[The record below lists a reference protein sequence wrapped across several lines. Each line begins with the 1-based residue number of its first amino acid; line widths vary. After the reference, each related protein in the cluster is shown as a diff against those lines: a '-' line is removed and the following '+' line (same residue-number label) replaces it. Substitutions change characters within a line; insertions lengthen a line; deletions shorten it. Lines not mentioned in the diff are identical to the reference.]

1 MNQLTVLQNLS
12 PVEIFSA
19 EKVDSILNKIAE
31 EAKSVVH
38 DVSTPN
44 GRKEIA
50 SLAYKIAQSKTFM
63 DDCGKK
69 LGEDAKKTLDTI
81 NAERKKIRENLDAL
95 KEEVRKPLTEWEEA
109 EEQRKNT
116 HKAALVAIENESQ
129 EISRNWQMMEKSY
142 IDGFLTGLDTE
153 IDWQEFQQDATTVIT
168 AAKERTQIALTRKN
182 EHEEKEA
189 ELQKLRAEKLERE
202 QKEAEE
208 KLKLEMKYRAEAEA
222 KAKAEAEERAKR
234 EEKEREEK
242 RIAREKQLA
251 AEKEAAIKYEQEQSA
266 KRLKEAEARAKKE
279 KEEAVERERQRAE
292 NQKRQEAEAEAKRQ
306 ANIKHKTK
314 INNEILAAL
323 KVNGLDDETGKKIIT
338 AIVSG
343 LIPHTKI
350 NY

>member
-1 MNQLTVLQNLS
+1 MNQLTTLQNLT
-12 PVEIFSA
+12 PVEIFSQA
-19 EKVDSILNKIAE
+19 KVDSILNKISE
-31 EAKSVVH
+31 EAKSIVH
-38 DVSTPN
+38 DVTTPN

-69 LGEDAKKTLDTI
+69 LGEDAKRTLDTI
-81 NAERKKIRENLDAL
+81 NVERKKIRETLDTL
-95 KEEVRKPLTEWEEA
+95 KEEIRKPLTDWEEA

-116 HKAALVAIENESQ
+116 HKAALVSIENESQ

-153 IDWQEFQQDATTVIT
+153 IDWQEFQEDATTVIS
-168 AAKERTQIALTRKN
+168 AARERVTIALTRKN
-182 EHEEKEA
+182 EHEEKES

-208 KLKLEMKYRAEAEA
+208 KLKFEA
-222 KAKAEAEERAKR
+222 KAKEEADAKAKLEAEERAKR

-251 AEKEAAIKYEQEQSA
+251 TEKEAAIKFEQEQA
-266 KRLKEAEARAKKE
+266 DRRVKEAEAKAIKDKE
-279 KEEAVERERQRAE
+279 LAVEKERQRAE
-292 NQKRQEAEAEAKRQ
+292 NQKRLDAEAEAKRQ
-306 ANIKHKTK
+306 ANLKHKTK
-314 INNEILAAL
+314 INNEVLAAL
-323 KVNGLDDETGKKIIT
+323 KLNGVDDEIGKKIIT

-343 LIPHTKI
+343 LVPHTKI
-350 NY
+350 SY

>member
-12 PVEIFSA
+12 PVEIFSK
-19 EKVDSILNKIAE
+19 EKVDSILSRIAE
-31 EAKSVVH
+31 EAKSVQV
-38 DVSTPN
+38 DVSTPK
-44 GRKEIA
+44 GRAEIA

-81 NAERKKIRENLDAL
+81 NAERKKIRDTLDAL
-95 KEEVRKPLTEWEEA
+95 KEEVRKPLTDWEKA
-109 EEQRKNT
+109 EEQRKNV
-116 HKAALVAIENESQ
+116 HRSALVSIENESQ
-129 EISRNWQMMEKSY
+129 EISRNWVNMENSY
-142 IDGFLTGLDTE
+142 IEGFLKGLDTE
-153 IDWQEFQQDATTVIT
+153 IDWQEFQEDATTVIT
-168 AAKERTQIALTRKN
+168 AAKERAQVALARKK
-182 EHEEKEA
+182 EHDEKEA
-189 ELQKLRAEKLERE
+189 ELQRLRAEKAERE
-202 QKEAEE
+202 RKEAEE
-208 KLKLEMKYRAEAEA
+208 REKAQAQARAEAEA

-251 AEKEAAIKYEQEQSA
+251 AEKEAAIKYEQEQAA
-266 KRLKEAEARAKKE
+266 KRLKEAEAKAQRE

-314 INNEILAAL
+314 INNEVLAAL
-323 KVNGLDDETGKKIIT
+323 KTTGLDDEAGKKVIT

-343 LIPHTKI
+343 MIPHTKI
-350 NY
+350 TY